1 MFDTSQPSLSDEK
14 KLHYSFYE
22 LKEIL
27 TKFINKLPG
36 LFDEKGE
43 INEKSLNLL
52 TNFLAAVEELENGE
66 GKQIKIEVESAGKTF
81 FL

>member
-1 MFDTSQPSLSDEK
+1 
-14 KLHYSFYE
+14 